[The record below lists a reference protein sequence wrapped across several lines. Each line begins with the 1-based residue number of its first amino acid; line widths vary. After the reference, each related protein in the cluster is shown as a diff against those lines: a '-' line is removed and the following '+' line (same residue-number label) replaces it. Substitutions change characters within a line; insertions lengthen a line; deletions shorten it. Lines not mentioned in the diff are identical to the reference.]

1 MKIRTEL
8 TVEQKKRIAAEQEL
22 ALKGPE
28 LKACQKALAAART
41 EKEWED
47 LWSERRPDKHF
58 QLQDALSKSSSSSSE
73 KKYSSEDENN
83 LAAAFLKGLKKGQSQ
98 PAKGEEHEKKEKTRK
113 TSRKQRQMENLQ
125 RLARKPKQK
134 KIN

>member
-1 MKIRTEL
+1 MGPLEANPRLVWARRSAAKSRSWPHCSEKGGHFFFEFPLLKIRTEL

-22 ALKGPE
+22 ALKGP
-28 LKACQKALAAART
+28 CQKALAAART

-73 KKYSSEDENN
+73 KN
-83 LAAAFLKGLKKGQSQ
+83 
-98 PAKGEEHEKKEKTRK
+98 
-113 TSRKQRQMENLQ
+113 
-125 RLARKPKQK
+125 
-134 KIN
+134 I